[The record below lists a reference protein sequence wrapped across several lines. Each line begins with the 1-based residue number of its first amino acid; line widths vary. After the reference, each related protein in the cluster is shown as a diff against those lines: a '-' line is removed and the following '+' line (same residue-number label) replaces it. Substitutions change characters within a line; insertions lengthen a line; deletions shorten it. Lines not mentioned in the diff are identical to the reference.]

1 MKRSSNLKNESS
13 NLNNGMKSPVQTL
26 LAPGQ
31 YTTNKSPPLLESPNT
46 SFSFLKEKKD
56 VLASGPKPRLVPRR
70 SLYPAFHQG
79 ANSKQKQK
87 PAASS
92 TIGQITNL
100 NENSVNSSKAPGMEK
115 RNTTPVAPNTTNASS
130 VGSNKKTNTT
140 PVAPNTTNASP
151 VGSKKPPNKKTT
163 KSINTQTG
171 NGQINNVNLKE
182 KGNKCFNLSMKNI
195 LHNIDDSKSILNLVR
210 SQNELISIQ
219 KNLLRQLEILYML
232 SNAI

>member
-1 MKRSSNLKNESS
+1 M
-13 NLNNGMKSPVQTL
+13 
-26 LAPGQ
+26 
-31 YTTNKSPPLLESPNT
+31 
-46 SFSFLKEKKD
+46 
-56 VLASGPKPRLVPRR
+56 
-70 SLYPAFHQG
+70 
-79 ANSKQKQK
+79 
-87 PAASS
+87 
-92 TIGQITNL
+92 
-100 NENSVNSSKAPGMEK
+100 
-115 RNTTPVAPNTTNASS
+115 
-130 VGSNKKTNTT
+130 
-140 PVAPNTTNASP
+140 
-151 VGSKKPPNKKTT
+151 GSKKPPNKKTT